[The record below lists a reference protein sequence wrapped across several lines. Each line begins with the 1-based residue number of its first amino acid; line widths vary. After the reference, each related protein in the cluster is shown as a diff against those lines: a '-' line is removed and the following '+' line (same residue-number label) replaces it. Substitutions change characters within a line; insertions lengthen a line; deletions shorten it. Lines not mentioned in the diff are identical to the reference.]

1 MGKAR
6 PGQGSLA
13 PATLPHRASEQSW
26 SSTVLEAHSALAK
39 QGLSPTRLGCLLF
52 PQGGSPPRLLF
63 TRLPGGGALRLLQV
77 LAQGLL
83 ALSWGCGREPRH
95 AGAGPNQLHTSL
107 LWRRAL
113 GKLRV

>member
-1 MGKAR
+1 MIGEY
-6 PGQGSLA
+6 
-13 PATLPHRASEQSW
+13 TLKNLCDKYGIDSEKIVTKNSNIL
-26 SSTVLEAHSALAK
+26 TYGEYRDIDDTLNYLVNI
-39 QGLSPTRLGCLLF
+39 
-52 PQGGSPPRLLF
+52 
-63 TRLPGGGALRLLQV
+63 RLLQV

-107 LWRRAL
+107 LGRRAL